1 MTRLDKRGV
10 LYRLCCNCRMPGA
23 LRMDSVDAMLL
34 MRMVERLL
42 GLLSGALCVVLGYRL
57 FINLPEKTDSSGK
70 VVLPGGVSIW
80 LSRVGPGIFF
90 ALFGAAIV
98 AYSFASTVRV
108 TNEQSAASS
117 QPSSDPPGTALAM
130 RRQEI
135 AAMSARAAKADT
147 KEQMLI
153 DLRVSMTDLNT
164 AIDRL
169 GRDVAPPER
178 DRLVA
183 GLQNAKMLL
192 LRTAWIPTWG
202 DPARF
207 QTWINSGALLP
218 APAGMDEPAGL
229 YLAGQTR

>member
-1 MTRLDKRGV
+1 
-10 LYRLCCNCRMPGA
+10 
-23 LRMDSVDAMLL
+23 MDSVDAMLL

-70 VVLPGGVSIW
+70 VVLPGGVNIW

-98 AYSFASTVRV
+98 AYSFASTVKV
-108 TNEQSAASS
+108 TNEQGMAPS
-117 QPSSDPPGTALAM
+117 QTSSDAPGAALAM

-135 AAMSARAAKADT
+135 AAMSARSTTSITA
-147 KEQMLI
+147 EQTI
-153 DLRVSMTDLNT
+153 IELRGSMADLNA

-183 GLQNAKMLL
+183 GLQNTKLLL
-192 LRTAWIPTWG
+192 LRSNWMPAWG

-207 QTWINSGALLP
+207 QAWVNSGAVLP

>member
-1 MTRLDKRGV
+1 MEFL
-10 LYRLCCNCRMPGA
+10 
-23 LRMDSVDAMLL
+23 DAMLL

-57 FINLPEKTDSSGK
+57 FINLPDKTDSGGK

-108 TNEQSAASS
+108 TNEQGAAPSQASS
-117 QPSSDPPGTALAM
+117 DTPGATLAM

-135 AAMSARAAKADT
+135 AAMSARAAKSDT
-147 KEQMLI
+147 TERTLI
-153 DLRVSMTDLNT
+153 ELRGAMADLNAT
-164 AIDRL
+164 IDRL

-178 DRLVA
+178 DRLIA
-183 GLQNAKMLL
+183 GLQNAKVLL
-192 LRTAWIPTWG
+192 LRSAWMPAWG

-207 QTWINSGALLP
+207 QSWVNSGAVLP

>member
-1 MTRLDKRGV
+1 
-10 LYRLCCNCRMPGA
+10 
-23 LRMDSVDAMLL
+23 MDSVDAMLL

-108 TNEQSAASS
+108 TNEQNVPRASS
-117 QPSSDPPGTALAM
+117 DTPGEALAM

-135 AAMSARAAKADT
+135 AAMSARSARGNTA
-147 KEQMLI
+147 EQAI
-153 DLRVSMTDLNT
+153 IELRGSMADLNA

-183 GLQNAKMLL
+183 GLQNAKVLL
-192 LRTAWIPTWG
+192 LRSAWMPAWG

-207 QTWINSGALLP
+207 QSWVNSGAVLP

>member
-1 MTRLDKRGV
+1 
-10 LYRLCCNCRMPGA
+10 
-23 LRMDSVDAMLL
+23 MDSVDAMLL

-108 TNEQSAASS
+108 TNEQSVTPSQASS
-117 QPSSDPPGTALAM
+117 DAPGTTVAM

-135 AAMSARAAKADT
+135 AAMSAGAAKSSST
-147 KEQMLI
+147 EQTLVE
-153 DLRVSMTDLNT
+153 LRGSMADLNT

-178 DRLVA
+178 DRLIA
-183 GLQNAKMLL
+183 GLQNAKVLL
-192 LRTAWIPTWG
+192 LRSTWIPAWG

-207 QTWINSGALLP
+207 QSWINSGAILP

>member
-1 MTRLDKRGV
+1 
-10 LYRLCCNCRMPGA
+10 
-23 LRMDSVDAMLL
+23 MDSVDAMLL

-57 FINLPEKTDSSGK
+57 FINLPEKTDSAGK

-108 TNEQSAASS
+108 TNEQNVPRASS
-117 QPSSDPPGTALAM
+117 DTPGDALAM

-135 AAMSARAAKADT
+135 AAMAGRAARSDT
-147 KEQMLI
+147 SEQTI
-153 DLRVSMTDLNT
+153 IELRGAMADLNA

-169 GRDVAPPER
+169 GRDAAPPER
-178 DRLVA
+178 DRLIA
-183 GLQNAKMLL
+183 GLQNAKVLL
-192 LRTAWIPTWG
+192 LRGAWVAAWG

-207 QTWINSGALLP
+207 QSWINSGAQLP
-218 APAGMDEPAGL
+218 APAGMDVPAGL
-229 YLAGQTR
+229 YLAGQPR

>member
-1 MTRLDKRGV
+1 
-10 LYRLCCNCRMPGA
+10 
-23 LRMDSVDAMLL
+23 MDSVDAMLL

-98 AYSFASTVRV
+98 AYSFASTVKV
-108 TNEQSAASS
+108 TNEQGMAPS
-117 QPSSDPPGTALAM
+117 QTSSDAALAM

-135 AAMSARAAKADT
+135 AAMSGRSARSNTA
-147 KEQMLI
+147 EQAI
-153 DLRVSMTDLNT
+153 IELRGSMTDLNA

-183 GLQNAKMLL
+183 GLQNAKVLL
-192 LRTAWIPTWG
+192 LGGAWMPAWG

-207 QTWINSGALLP
+207 QSWVNSGAVLP

>member
-1 MTRLDKRGV
+1 
-10 LYRLCCNCRMPGA
+10 
-23 LRMDSVDAMLL
+23 MDSVDAMLL

-108 TNEQSAASS
+108 TNEQSMMPSQAS
-117 QPSSDPPGTALAM
+117 PDAPATAVAL

-135 AAMSARAAKADT
+135 AAMSARASRSDT
-147 KEQMLI
+147 TEQTI
-153 DLRVSMTDLNT
+153 IELRGAMTDLNA

-183 GLQNAKMLL
+183 GLQNTKVLL
-192 LRTAWIPTWG
+192 LRSAWIPTWG

-207 QTWINSGALLP
+207 QSWINSGAQLP
-218 APAGMDEPAGL
+218 APAGMDVPAGL
-229 YLAGQTR
+229 YLAGQPR

>member
-1 MTRLDKRGV
+1 
-10 LYRLCCNCRMPGA
+10 
-23 LRMDSVDAMLL
+23 MDSPDALLL

-42 GLLSGALCVVLGYRL
+42 GLLTGGLCILLGYRL
-57 FINLPEKTDSSGK
+57 FVKLPEKTDSSGK

-98 AYSFASTVRV
+98 AYSFTSTVKV
-108 TNEQSAASS
+108 SSEQTG
-117 QPSSDPPGTALAM
+117 PSSRAAAGTTSEVPTATS
-130 RRQEI
+130 RQEI
-135 AAMSARAAKADT
+135 AAMSDRSAVLAKREAR
-147 KEQMLI
+147 QQQLMMLRGT
-153 DLRVSMTDLNT
+153 LVDLNA

-169 GRDVAPPER
+169 GRDAASPER

-183 GLQNAKMLL
+183 GLQMAKMLL
-192 LRTAWIPTWG
+192 LRGAWDSAWG
-202 DPARF
+202 DPDRF
-207 QTWINSGALLP
+207 QSWINSGAIAP

>member
-1 MTRLDKRGV
+1 
-10 LYRLCCNCRMPGA
+10 
-23 LRMDSVDAMLL
+23 MDSVDAMLL

-57 FINLPEKTDSSGK
+57 FINLPETTDSSGK

-108 TNEQSAASS
+108 TNEQSVPRASS
-117 QPSSDPPGTALAM
+117 DTPGEALAM

-135 AAMSARAAKADT
+135 AAMSPRAAQAAAGEKA
-147 KEQMLI
+147 LI
-153 DLRVSMTDLNT
+153 ELRGALADLNVT
-164 AIDRL
+164 IDKL
-169 GRDVAPPER
+169 TRDAAPPER
-178 DRLVA
+178 DRLIA

-192 LRTAWIPTWG
+192 LRGAWQPTWG

-207 QTWINSGALLP
+207 QSWINSGALLP

>member
-1 MTRLDKRGV
+1 
-10 LYRLCCNCRMPGA
+10 
-23 LRMDSVDAMLL
+23 MDSVDAMLL

-108 TNEQSAASS
+108 TNEQSTCPRGHRPTHQA
-117 QPSSDPPGTALAM
+117 TALAM

-135 AAMSARAAKADT
+135 AAMSPRAAQA
-147 KEQMLI
+147 
-153 DLRVSMTDLNT
+153 
-164 AIDRL
+164 A
-169 GRDVAPPER
+169 
-178 DRLVA
+178 A
-183 GLQNAKMLL
+183 GENRRSSSCA
-192 LRTAWIPTWG
+192 
-202 DPARF
+202 AR
-207 QTWINSGALLP
+207 
-218 APAGMDEPAGL
+218 
-229 YLAGQTR
+229 

>member
-1 MTRLDKRGV
+1 MESLD
-10 LYRLCCNCRMPGA
+10 A
-23 LRMDSVDAMLL
+23 LLL

-42 GLLSGALCVVLGYRL
+42 GLLAGALCVVLGYRL

-80 LSRVGPGIFF
+80 MSRVGPGIFF

-98 AYSFASTVRV
+98 AYSFASTVKV
-108 TNEQSAASS
+108 TNEQSAPAARSAS
-117 QPSSDPPGTALAM
+117 DTPGETLAM

-135 AAMSARAAKADT
+135 SAMSPRSTQAATGENA
-147 KEQMLI
+147 LI
-153 DLRVSMTDLNT
+153 ALRGALADLNAT
-164 AIDRL
+164 IDRL
-169 GRDVAPPER
+169 TRDVAPPER
-178 DRLVA
+178 DRLIA
-183 GLQNAKMLL
+183 GLQNAKMFL
-192 LRTAWIPTWG
+192 LRGAWQPAWG

-207 QTWINSGALLP
+207 QSWINSGAILP

>member
-1 MTRLDKRGV
+1 
-10 LYRLCCNCRMPGA
+10 
-23 LRMDSVDAMLL
+23 MDSVDAMLL

-108 TNEQSAASS
+108 TNEQSAGPSQASS
-117 QPSSDPPGTALAM
+117 DAPGTTLAM

-135 AAMSARAAKADT
+135 AAMSARAAKSDAT
-147 KEQMLI
+147 EQMLSE
-153 DLRVSMTDLNT
+153 LRGSMTDLNA

-169 GRDVAPPER
+169 GRVVAPPER
-178 DRLVA
+178 DRLVS
-183 GLQNAKMLL
+183 GLQNAKVLML
-192 LRTAWIPTWG
+192 RSAWMPTWG

-207 QTWINSGALLP
+207 QSWINSGAILP

>member
-1 MTRLDKRGV
+1 
-10 LYRLCCNCRMPGA
+10 
-23 LRMDSVDAMLL
+23 MDSVDAMLL

-117 QPSSDPPGTALAM
+117 QASSDTPGAALAM

-135 AAMSARAAKADT
+135 AAMSARAAKSDAT
-147 KEQMLI
+147 EQMLN
-153 DLRVSMTDLNT
+153 DLRGSMTDLNA

-169 GRDVAPPER
+169 GRNVAPPER

-183 GLQNAKMLL
+183 GLQNAKVLL
-192 LRTAWIPTWG
+192 LRSAWIPAWG

-207 QTWINSGALLP
+207 QSWINSGAILP

>member
-1 MTRLDKRGV
+1 
-10 LYRLCCNCRMPGA
+10 
-23 LRMDSVDAMLL
+23 MDSVDAMLL

-57 FINLPEKTDSSGK
+57 FINLPEKTDSAGK

-108 TNEQSAASS
+108 TNEQVAPRVST
-117 QPSSDPPGTALAM
+117 DVPGEALAM

-135 AAMSARAAKADT
+135 AAMAGRPARSDT
-147 KEQMLI
+147 SEQTI
-153 DLRVSMTDLNT
+153 IELRGAMADLNA

-169 GRDVAPPER
+169 GRDAAPPER
-178 DRLVA
+178 DRLIA
-183 GLQNAKMLL
+183 GLQNAKVLL
-192 LRTAWIPTWG
+192 LRGAWVAAWG

-207 QTWINSGALLP
+207 QSWINSGAQLP
-218 APAGMDEPAGL
+218 APAGMDVPAGL
-229 YLAGQTR
+229 YLAGQPR

>member
-1 MTRLDKRGV
+1 
-10 LYRLCCNCRMPGA
+10 
-23 LRMDSVDAMLL
+23 MDSVDAMLL

-108 TNEQSAASS
+108 TNEQSVMPSPASS
-117 QPSSDPPGTALAM
+117 DAPATTVAL

-135 AAMSARAAKADT
+135 AAMSAGAAKADT

-153 DLRVSMTDLNT
+153 DLRISMTDLNT

-183 GLQNAKMLL
+183 GLQNTKVLL
-192 LRTAWIPTWG
+192 LRSAWIPTWG

-207 QTWINSGALLP
+207 QSWINSGALLP

>member
-1 MTRLDKRGV
+1 
-10 LYRLCCNCRMPGA
+10 
-23 LRMDSVDAMLL
+23 MDSVDAMLL

-57 FINLPEKTDSSGK
+57 FINLPEKTDSAGK

-108 TNEQSAASS
+108 TNEQNVPRASS
-117 QPSSDPPGTALAM
+117 DTPGEALAM

-135 AAMSARAAKADT
+135 AAMAGRAARSDT
-147 KEQMLI
+147 SEQTI
-153 DLRVSMTDLNT
+153 IELRGAMADLNA

-169 GRDVAPPER
+169 GRDAAPPER
-178 DRLVA
+178 DRLIA
-183 GLQNAKMLL
+183 GLQNAKVLL
-192 LRTAWIPTWG
+192 LRGAWVAAWG

-207 QTWINSGALLP
+207 QSWVNSGAQLP
-218 APAGMDEPAGL
+218 APAGMDVPAGL
-229 YLAGQTR
+229 YLAGQPR

>member
-1 MTRLDKRGV
+1 
-10 LYRLCCNCRMPGA
+10 
-23 LRMDSVDAMLL
+23 MDSVDAMLL

-108 TNEQSAASS
+108 TNEQSAGPSQASS
-117 QPSSDPPGTALAM
+117 DAPGTTLAM

-135 AAMSARAAKADT
+135 AAMSARAAKSDAT
-147 KEQMLI
+147 EQMLSE
-153 DLRVSMTDLNT
+153 LRGSMTDLNA

-169 GRDVAPPER
+169 GRVVAPPER
-178 DRLVA
+178 DRLVS
-183 GLQNAKMLL
+183 GLQNAKVLL
-192 LRTAWIPTWG
+192 LRSAWMPAWG

-207 QTWINSGALLP
+207 QSWINSGAILP